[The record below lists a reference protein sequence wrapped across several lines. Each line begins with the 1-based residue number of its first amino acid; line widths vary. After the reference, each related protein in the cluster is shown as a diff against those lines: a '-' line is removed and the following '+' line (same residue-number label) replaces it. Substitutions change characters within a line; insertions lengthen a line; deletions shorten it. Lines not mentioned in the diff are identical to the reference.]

1 MKTNVSIELSDSDRC
16 YIANKIDSRT
26 TKRLATRAEINALV
40 KYLVAAVTNG
50 DGVKPRRMG
59 RAVEN
64 VDIPAMI
71 RSTGSQG
78 FRHTTPFTAR

>member
-1 MKTNVSIELSDSDRC
+1 MKTNVSIDLSDSDRC

-64 VDIPAMI
+64 VDIPDI
-71 RSTGSQG
+71 DRGSWSFIG
-78 FRHTTPFTAR
+78 MEAAPE